1 MLETVL
7 VANRGEIAVRIIRA
21 CKSLNIKT
29 IALFTDDDALSLS
42 VKLADEAYS
51 LGSGTVEETYL
62 NIPKIIDL
70 ASEAGADAIHPGYG
84 FLSENSTFSL
94 EINKRGLIFIGPA
107 PKTLQALGDKVEA
120 RKLAEKNRIPII
132 LGSKGYISSLSEA
145 EKVVEEIGYPII
157 IKAAFGGGGRGMEIV
172 KSSES
177 LEVALMGCQAIAES
191 FFGRKEV
198 FIEKYISS
206 PKHIE
211 FQFLADN
218 HGNVIHLGDRECS
231 IQRSHQ
237 KIIEEAPSFLSSQ
250 RRMKI
255 GSDVCTLVSNLSYR
269 NAGTAEFLWKDGKVY
284 FNEINP
290 RIQVEHPITEMI
302 TGIDLVVQQIRIAR
316 DEELQI
322 KQKDI
327 NFKGHAI
334 EYRINAEDPLQSYLP
349 QTGVVDE
356 LIIPGGHNVRFDSFL
371 YPSYNI
377 PGSFDSLVGKLIIWG
392 DNRQEAIERSRM
404 ALKELTISGVTT
416 NISLHQAI
424 LETDEFINREVS
436 TDFLDK
442 ARIKDILNHF
452 EKMKLA
458 ATITAYYANKEN
470 QNSTVITQ
478 KKNQQA
484 INRWGLQSKVE
495 QQRNDL

>member
-21 CKSLNIKT
+21 CKILNIKT

-62 NIPKIIDL
+62 NIPKIVDL

-94 EINKRGLIFIGPA
+94 EINKKGLIFIGPS
-107 PKTLQALGDKVEA
+107 PEILQSLGDKVEA
-120 RKLAEKNRIPII
+120 RKLAKKSGIPII
-132 LGSKGYISSLSEA
+132 PGSDGYISSLDDA
-145 EKVVEEIGYPII
+145 EKVAEEIGYPII
-157 IKAAFGGGGRGMEIV
+157 IKAVFGGGGRGMEIV
-172 KSSES
+172 KSNES
-177 LEVALMGCQAIAES
+177 LEVALMGCQAIAEN
-191 FFGRKEV
+191 FFGSKEV

-211 FQFLADN
+211 IQFLADN
-218 HGNVIHLGDRECS
+218 YDNVIHLGDRECS

-237 KIIEEAPSFLSSQ
+237 KIIEEAPSFLSTQ
-250 RRMKI
+250 KRMEM
-255 GSDVCTLVSNLSYR
+255 GSDVCKLISNISYR
-269 NAGTAEFLWKDGKVY
+269 NAGTVEFLWKEDKIY

-302 TGIDLVVQQIRIAR
+302 TGVDLVVQQIRIAR
-316 DEELQI
+316 NEELQF

-356 LIIPGGHNVRFDSFL
+356 LLVPGGHNVRFDSFL
-371 YPSYNI
+371 YPSCKI
-377 PGSFDSLVGKLIIWG
+377 PASYDSLIGKLIIWG
-392 DNRQEAIERSRM
+392 NNRQEAIERSMM

-424 LETDEFINREVS
+424 LETKEFVNREVN
-436 TDFLDK
+436 TDFLEK

-452 EKMKLA
+452 EKMKLV
-458 ATITAYYANKEN
+458 ATISAYYKNKEN
-470 QNSTVITQ
+470 QKSSAIIQ

-484 INRWGLQSKVE
+484 VNRWGLQSKVE
-495 QQRNDL
+495 QQRNYP